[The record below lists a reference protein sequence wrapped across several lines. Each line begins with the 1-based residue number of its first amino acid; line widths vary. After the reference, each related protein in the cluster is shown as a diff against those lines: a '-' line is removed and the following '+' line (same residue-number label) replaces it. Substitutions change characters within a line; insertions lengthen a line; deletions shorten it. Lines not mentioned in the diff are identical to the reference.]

1 MPCLDPHFLVQNGGN
16 DEDWRFFTAYR
27 VSSDLDGAIAF
38 LTLLGCLGDISSD
51 GGHIV
56 AGSEGLGG

>member
-27 VSSDLDGAIAF
+27 VSSDLDGALAM
-38 LTLLGCLGDISSD
+38 LAYLGSVLDADCCAGGIVCSDSS
-51 GGHIV
+51 
-56 AGSEGLGG
+56 E

>member
-1 MPCLDPHFLVQNGGN
+1 M
-16 DEDWRFFTAYR
+16 AYR